1 MRRRHYL
8 IVLAVLAIVALAM
21 EYSRQHQPPS
31 PPLKLPTKPS
41 FLVAGNQKVTPEE
54 AGWRVVIAF
63 LRTTA
68 YAEGVWPKEGV
79 NSYRTQ
85 TLSYRQ
91 IPLDYAYKDHPYW
104 HDRIIPCVIQSNGKK
119 LCSACTGAYQWHPDT
134 YRLVQEEF
142 KNEFWFDDGAFS
154 PRNQDLAAI
163 YWMNKYG
170 MWKALYT
177 GLAINNGK
185 VLVQRSSFEKALL
198 LGSDQWAPFPRYNGD
213 RHGGLGQSAQ
223 PTDRL
228 WTFFQKQL
236 AELNRG

>member
-1 MRRRHYL
+1 MRRQHYL
-8 IVLAVLAIVALAM
+8 IVLATLAIAALAM
-21 EYSRQHQPPS
+21 EYSRQHQPP

-41 FLVAGNQKVTPEE
+41 FLVAGTQKITADE

-104 HDRIIPCVIQSNGKK
+104 HDRIIPCVIQEDGKK

-134 YRLVQEEF
+134 YRLVRKEF
-142 KNEFWFDDGAFS
+142 KNEFWFNDGEFS

-163 YWMNKYG
+163 RWMNKYG
-170 MWKALYT
+170 MWKALYK
-177 GLAINNGK
+177 GLTVNGGK
-185 VLVQRSSFEKALL
+185 IAVQRSSFEKTLL
-198 LGSDQWAPFPRYNGD
+198 LGSGEWASFPRFNGD
-213 RHGGLGQSAQ
+213 RHGALGQSAQ
-223 PTDRL
+223 GTDRL
-228 WTFFQKQL
+228 WVFFQKQL
-236 AELNRG
+236 AELNGG

>member
-1 MRRRHYL
+1 MHRRHYL
-8 IVLAVLAIVALAM
+8 IVIATLAIVALAM

-41 FLVAGNQKVTPEE
+41 FLLAGNQELTPEE

-85 TLSYRQ
+85 SLSYRQ
-91 IPLDYAYKDHPYW
+91 IPLNYAYKDHPYW
-104 HDRIIPCVIQSNGKK
+104 HDKIVPCDGKG

-134 YRLVQEEF
+134 YRLVQQEF

-170 MWKALYT
+170 MWKALYKELT
-177 GLAINNGK
+177 ISGGK
-185 VLVQRSSFEKALL
+185 VVVQRSSFEKTLL
-198 LGSDQWAPFPRYNGD
+198 LGSGEWASFPRYNGD
-213 RHGGLGQSAQ
+213 RDGALGQSAQ
-223 PTDRL
+223 STDRL
-228 WTFFQKQL
+228 WVFFQRQL
-236 AELNRG
+236 AELNGG